1 MTLFLRPLFPV
12 FYLFCVLCTSLVW
25 NTSVMAETSNTGDS
39 VRTTIEE
46 LSRYGSRTTGSR
58 GYEKAAEYIEKKM
71 QSMGLEPASHYYE
84 IPVRRFLGAQLTFN
98 GKTLPLQPFIYN
110 TITPEATDGTL
121 SGPLYYVRQG
131 DLKDLDGKKIRDA
144 IILMDFD
151 SGHNWQLLASLGAR
165 ALIYVGSRE
174 PKGKVFFTEKHELS
188 PVQFPCF
195 WMNRIMA
202 DEAFGPL
209 KGKAL
214 GSKPV
219 GQVELRSSTVW
230 ENYLARNIYAII
242 PGNDP
247 TLKKEL
253 LILEAFFDNKEYVT
267 GNSPG
272 ADSATS
278 IATLLEIG
286 KNLIK
291 SPPKRTVMLLATSGN
306 SQTLAG
312 MRDAI
317 WSLNERS
324 RELRRYKRKLQKTI
338 TESGRNLNLLK
349 NIHFPLPPE
358 KPALP
363 DQMAQSRQASENRTG
378 AMRPSAAEFSDTKRD
393 LRLKKAIDQEL
404 KLRVDRLATR
414 LMQLRLARRTK
425 ATSAMIRELAEERM
439 SYRRLEWVEDFHNL
453 ESGQIDMLN
462 RIIPSAI
469 EKNELRIQD
478 ARRQIKALKSAKT
491 FRSQVR
497 EYEEVA
503 AIISLH
509 LSSHGNGVG
518 GFHRGWLYPLKK
530 TINRTGI
537 YSTVA
542 DIFETTKMP
551 ATSLA
556 HYRNSLRPTRM
567 RSWDSW
573 FFDKPVL
580 GGEVSALGGYLG
592 LSLVTTGD
600 SRILWGTPYD
610 TIDHINWSYLH
621 DQTNLVDNLIRKLT
635 RAPKLHGDKL
645 PRNGFSTL
653 TARTNL
659 LLQGEL
665 FADYPARKTTIL
677 AYQGLNRYYA
687 MVDESG
693 YFRIKGFADK
703 KNVLDKLIIEGYRF
717 DETTGKVIWAIDKKE
732 TGKVNYRLKILRK
745 SMKTDLILFK
755 CRQTTIFDLLE
766 PRSFA
771 HMTKLHLYDGRRD
784 GPPQH
789 YWYSRIDT
797 RDSIISSIYTEAGTR
812 LKLTLSDTV
821 LTNKMILTN
830 GSEKN
835 PSGTGYPV
843 EEYPSIPNTVL
854 HAARD
859 AWTLLTPRIE
869 NLERHGIFDQKI
881 NDLKTRGLLAL
892 EKSEKSLQKL
902 IYSKSRKNSAES
914 LALAARV
921 YVQVEKT
928 QKDVLFGVLFY
939 IALFV
944 PFAFVM
950 ERFLFNFNHIYKR
963 ISGFFLIL
971 VILIILIYNVHPAF
985 ELAYSPLV
993 VILAFFIIGLSFMVT
1008 LIIFFRF
1015 EDEMILLQR
1024 RATHK
1029 RPDEISRWKA
1039 FVAAFFLGVSNL
1051 RRRRLRTILTCTTL
1065 IILTFTIMSFTTI
1078 KSNSKQVRLDFRAD
1092 APYQGLLLK
1101 KLNWQSLP
1109 PQATDILLNSMT
1121 QVNKPA
1127 PRIWLEAGDPTK
1139 PVTVPLRKNGRELEI
1154 HGLIGL
1160 SPNEAKVTGLDNL
1173 LISGRWFTD
1182 RDNQAILLEQQMAR
1196 QLGVDIRSDNRIS
1209 LWGIPFTVIG
1219 TFDGK
1224 QFDQAVDL
1232 DGEPL
1237 TPVIFPDESTSDLT
1251 DVEQEALESGD
1262 DIRSFQSRY
1271 RHIPANQVA
1280 IIPAHT
1286 LLAAGGK
1293 LKNLAIRP
1301 ARVENIPAIAAKL
1314 TDRFN
1319 LAIFT
1324 GEKDGVRLYNI
1335 SDTMNYSGVPNI
1347 IIPLLISILI
1357 VLNTMISSVHE
1368 RKNEIA
1374 VYTSVGL
1381 APSHVSFLF
1390 VAEAI
1395 ALAVISVVIGYLV
1408 AQVSAALFSSTSLWQ
1423 GITVN
1428 YSSMAGVAA
1437 MVLVIA
1443 VVLISVIYPS
1453 KVAARIAIPD
1463 INQTFQ
1469 LPAAVDNTMELTL
1482 PFLLKPHE
1490 YESVGA
1496 FLYTYLQ
1503 GHQDISHGLF
1513 STGPV
1518 TVQLYCSTLDRME
1531 KFHVQSHKYSKTE
1544 SDPSWLHISTKVWL
1558 APFDFGIMQQVDIGF
1573 RPTGNK
1579 GDFLEIQLSLT
1590 RFSGESGVWRRINKS
1605 FLHELRKQL
1614 LIWRSIDSE
1623 THGELE
1629 RLFRD
1634 TIAQKMERYE

>member
-1 MTLFLRPLFPV
+1 MDSYPYNFMTLFFRPSFPV
-12 FYLFCVLCTSLVW
+12 FCLFLLCTSLIW
-25 NTSVMAETSNTGDS
+25 NTSAMAETHNTGDS
-39 VRTTIEE
+39 VRATIEE
-46 LSRYGSRTTGSR
+46 LSGYGSRTTGSR

-71 QSMGLEPASHYYE
+71 RSMELEPASHYYE
-84 IPVRRFLGAQLTFN
+84 IPVRRFLGAQLNFN

-121 SGPLYYVRQG
+121 SGPLYYVRHG

-195 WMNRIMA
+195 WMSRQRA
-202 DEAFGPL
+202 DEIFGPL
-209 KGKAL
+209 TDLPPGR
-214 GSKPV
+214 KPV
-219 GQVELRSSTVW
+219 GQVELRCSTVW

-242 PGNDP
+242 PGSDP
-247 TLKKEL
+247 KLKEEL

-267 GNSPG
+267 GDSPG

-286 KNLIK
+286 RDLKK
-291 SPPKRTVMLLATSGN
+291 SPPDRTVMLLATSGN

-317 WSLNERS
+317 WSMNERS

-338 TESGRNLNLLK
+338 SASGRNLNLLK
-349 NIHFPLPPE
+349 SIRFPL
-358 KPALP
+358 
-363 DQMAQSRQASENRTG
+363 
-378 AMRPSAAEFSDTKRD
+378 AADTKRD
-393 LRLKKAIDQEL
+393 LYLKKAIGQEL
-404 KLRVDRLATR
+404 KLRVDRLSTR
-414 LMQLRLARRTK
+414 LMQLRLAKRTED
-425 ATSAMIRELAEERM
+425 TSGMIRELAEERM
-439 SYRRLEWVEDFHNL
+439 SYRRLEWIEDFHNL
-453 ESGQIDMLN
+453 DSRQMDMLN
-462 RIIPSAI
+462 RVIPSAI
-469 EKNELRIQD
+469 EKNELRIKD
-478 ARRQIKALKSAKT
+478 AKRQLKALKSAKM

-503 AIISLH
+503 AVISLH

-542 DIFETTKMP
+542 DIFETTKVVD
-551 ATSLA
+551 TSLA
-556 HYRNSLRPTRM
+556 RYRNSLRPTRM

-610 TIDHINWSYLH
+610 TTDHINWPYLH
-621 DQTNLVDNLIRKLT
+621 DQTNLVNSLIRKLT
-635 RAPKLHGDKL
+635 KAPKLHGDKL

-665 FADYPARKTTIL
+665 FADYPAGKTTIL

-693 YFRIKGFADK
+693 YFRLKGFADK

-717 DETTGKVIWAIDKKE
+717 DEATGKVIWAIDKKE

-789 YWYSRIDT
+789 FWYSRIDT

-830 GSEKN
+830 GSKKN
-835 PSGTGYPV
+835 PLGIGYPV

-881 NDLKTRGLLAL
+881 NDLKTRGLKAL
-892 EKSEKSLQKL
+892 EKSEKSLEKL

-921 YVQVEKT
+921 YVQIEKT

-971 VILIILIYNVHPAF
+971 VILITLIYNVHPAF

-1024 RATHK
+1024 RATHL

-1078 KSNSKQVRLDFRAD
+1078 KSNSKQVRLDFRPD

-1121 QVNKPA
+1121 RVNKPA
-1127 PRIWLEAGDPTK
+1127 PRIWLETGDPTR

-1160 SPNEAKVTGLDNL
+1160 SPNEAEVTGLDDL
-1173 LISGRWFTD
+1173 LTSGRWFTD
-1182 RDNQAILLEQQMAR
+1182 RDNQAILLEQQMADELR
-1196 QLGVDIRSDNRIS
+1196 VDIHSDNHIS

-1271 RHIPANQVA
+1271 QHIPANQVA

-1286 LLAAGGK
+1286 LLAAGGQ
-1293 LKNLAIRP
+1293 LKNLAVRP
-1301 ARVENIPAIAAKL
+1301 ARIENIPAIAAKL

-1395 ALAVISVVIGYLV
+1395 ALAVISVVLGYLV

-1437 MVLVIA
+1437 MLLVIA

-1463 INQTFQ
+1463 INQTFK
-1469 LPAAVDNTMELTL
+1469 LPGTENNTMKLTL

-1490 YESVGA
+1490 YESAGA

-1518 TVQLYCSTLDRME
+1518 DIQLYCSTLDEME
-1531 KFHVQSHKYSKTE
+1531 KFDTPSRKSSKMAEE
-1544 SDPSWLHISTKVWL
+1544 SRWLHISTKVWL

-1573 RPTGNK
+1573 RPTGDK
-1579 GDFLEIQLSLT
+1579 DDFLEIQLSLT

-1614 LIWRSIDSE
+1614 LIWRSIDKES
-1623 THGELE
+1623 HGELE

-1634 TIAQKMERYE
+1634 TILQKTGGYE